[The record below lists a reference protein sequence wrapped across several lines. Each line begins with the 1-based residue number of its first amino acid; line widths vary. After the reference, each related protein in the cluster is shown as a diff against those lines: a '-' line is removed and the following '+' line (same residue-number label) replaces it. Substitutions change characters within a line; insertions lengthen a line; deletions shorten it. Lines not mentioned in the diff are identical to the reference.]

1 MRVFSAYTTRSSVMF
16 YQVLRILLSF
26 VTIFYCVNGENVP
39 QKNDKRGDIDL
50 QMCVESFDVHKN
62 KIIRT
67 EDSQEMGAKY
77 INEIDLDSRK
87 ECLRLC
93 CETEQCDVFVF
104 EDKRPGSCYLF
115 HCGPPDDF
123 KCKFTSHANYT
134 SAVLTV
140 NLNSRNTV
148 ELEEQIRRTQQDHDL
163 QSLRKLADNSPAEY
177 SVLEP
182 TASVVT
188 EVSKIVILTTAASIK
203 PVCSRN
209 QFECRTSGDCI
220 AIYNACDGIPQC
232 ADGSDEAA
240 ELGCPTKKPSMPPPV
255 AIQQQTLS
263 APANSANYQPSIQ
276 RHKPYDAAYG
286 HQEKDSRPWQLSGH
300 QLAPQQERIQ
310 YPQQVV
316 ISQPQVNL
324 GSQRYQWE
332 YQPLYEQN
340 NGNFN
345 SINSFRGPSNTNPY
359 EPEQSHIFNHKG
371 PGVIGEG
378 GDGGAYID
386 QNRQYAPYYP
396 PDNGNWQEG
405 QPQQPPSILPTQ
417 QNSPSLIPK
426 LQPQVTDKPPLCKD
440 DKKQGK
446 TPPITNVVQSSKSM
460 GQKNS
465 IIAKAKT
472 EIDDSVTSEND
483 ETHHNTVKTA
493 KPHKHTETKIF
504 VEQSNEE
511 IKGHL
516 IMDRLQDSNE
526 DRDLRPKGAVISL
539 ALGLTTTALMAAL
552 IACRLRM
559 VRRRGRRGHGPYAHD
574 ADYLVNGMY
583 L

>member
-1 MRVFSAYTTRSSVMF
+1 MF

-39 QKNDKRGDIDL
+39 QKNDKRVDIDL

-104 EDKRPGSCYLF
+104 EEKRPGSCYLF

-134 SAVLTV
+134 SAVLTM
-140 NLNSRNTV
+140 NLNSRSTV

-182 TASVVT
+182 TVSAVT
-188 EVSKIVILTTAASIK
+188 EMSKVVIITTAASVK
-203 PVCSRN
+203 PACSRN

-232 ADGSDEAA
+232 ADGSDEAS
-240 ELGCPTKKPSMPPPV
+240 ELGCPTKKPSMPPPIV
-255 AIQQQTLS
+255 IQQQPLS
-263 APANSANYQPSIQ
+263 APANSAKYQPSMQ
-276 RHKPYDAAYG
+276 HHKPYDAAYG
-286 HQEKDSRPWQLSGH
+286 HEEKDSRAWQLSGH

-332 YQPLYEQN
+332 YQPLYEQSKE
-340 NGNFN
+340 NFN

-359 EPEQSHIFNHKG
+359 EQQSHIFNHKG

-378 GDGGAYID
+378 GDGSAYID
-386 QNRQYAPYYP
+386 QNRQYVPYYP

-405 QPQQPPSILPTQ
+405 QPQQPPSISPTQ
-417 QNSPSLIPK
+417 QNIPSLMPK
-426 LQPQVTDKPPLCKD
+426 LQPQITAKPPLCNKD
-440 DKKQGK
+440 DENKGN
-446 TPPITNVVQSSKSM
+446 TPPITDVVQSSKSI

-465 IIAKAKT
+465 IIPKAKI
-472 EIDDSVTSEND
+472 EIHDSVTSEINKKS
-483 ETHHNTVKTA
+483 HHNIADTA
-493 KPHKHTETKIF
+493 KPHKHSETKIF

-516 IMDRLQDSNE
+516 TMDRLQDSNE
-526 DRDLRPKGAVISL
+526 DRDLRPRGAVISL